1 MKEKL
6 SEYSKILGENVY
18 IKKFMLIKINI
29 ITNNEINIFLLLSF
43 EKIISKQTIRKKI
56 EAFSFDDKNAQ
67 KILIGII

>member
-1 MKEKL
+1 
-6 SEYSKILGENVY
+6 
-18 IKKFMLIKINI
+18 MLIKINI